1 MCCGKPVRQP
11 ELHSSQYP
19 VSGRAFS
26 IQSDCNLRQLGRSV
40 SKGVQKDEAMGE
52 DDAVIPK
59 TRLFPD
65 GCQYAEHPYQ
75 NEHQILFKVKT
86 EGIAR

>member
-1 MCCGKPVRQP
+1 
-11 ELHSSQYP
+11 
-19 VSGRAFS
+19 
-26 IQSDCNLRQLGRSV
+26 
-40 SKGVQKDEAMGE
+40 MGE

-65 GCQYAEHPYQ
+65 GRPYAEYPRQ